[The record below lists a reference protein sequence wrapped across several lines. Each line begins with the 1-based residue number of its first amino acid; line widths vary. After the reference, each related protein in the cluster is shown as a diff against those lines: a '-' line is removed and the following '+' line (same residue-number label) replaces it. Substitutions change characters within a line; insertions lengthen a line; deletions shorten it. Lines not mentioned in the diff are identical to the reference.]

1 MKKDPYQVI
10 LSKHVSE
17 KSYMQEQLHS
27 SESNA
32 CVKGFSDKKY
42 VFNVAPAATKQEI
55 KLALGMLYP
64 EIAIKKV
71 NTVYVPR
78 KQRRV
83 RGHKGNTKLKKKAVI
98 TIDGKGTIEV

>member
-17 KSYMQEQLHS
+17 KAYMLEQLHA

-32 CVKGFSDKKY
+32 YTKACVDKKF
-42 VFNVAPAATKQEI
+42 VFIVSSNATKKEI
-55 KLALGMLYP
+55 KDAVMQLYP
-64 EIAIKKV
+64 TVNVKKV
-71 NTVYVPR
+71 NTLYIPR

-83 RGHKGNTKLKKKAVI
+83 RGHKGNTKIRKKAVI
-98 TIDGKGTIEV
+98 TIDASGAIEV